1 MKQEIFDF
9 LNDIEKNNNRVWFAE
24 NKHRYE
30 DCKENILIDFK
41 NIYNLLAQN
50 DALEPMKVY
59 RIYRDVRFSKDKL
72 PYKTNFSMYAGR
84 LQPFNRGG
92 YYLQIESGNKSFV
105 GGGFWGPNPE
115 DLLRVRQ
122 EIALDDE
129 LDTIINEPNFKSFY
143 GEMQGESLKT
153 APKGFDKNHERID
166 LLRKK
171 QFLFTKSFTDEEVLA
186 KNFDVKV
193 IEAFE
198 KLRPFFDYMTD
209 VLLTNANGEPS
220 V

>member
-1 MKQEIFDF
+1 MKQEVFDF

-92 YYLQIESGNKSFV
+92 YYLQIEPGNKSFV

-129 LDTIINEPNFKSFY
+129 LEQILNETSFKAFY

-171 QFLFTKSFTDEEVLA
+171 QFLFTKSFSDEEVLA

-209 VLLTNANGEPS
+209 VLLTNANGERN

>member
-1 MKQEIFDF
+1 MNKEVFHF
-9 LNDIEKNNNRVWFAE
+9 LKDIEVNNNRIWFAE

-41 NIYNLLAQN
+41 KIYNLLAEN

-84 LQPFNRGG
+84 QQPLNRGG
-92 YYLQIESGNKSFV
+92 YYLQIEPNNKSFV

-122 EIALDDE
+122 EISIDNE
-129 LDTIINEPNFKSFY
+129 LDLIINEPSFKAFY

-153 APKGFDKNHERID
+153 APKGFDKAHERIE

-171 QFLFTKSFTDEEVLA
+171 QYLFTKSFTDEEVLSSD
-186 KNFDVKV
+186 FDKKV
-193 IEAFE
+193 VVAFE

-209 VLLTNANGEPS
+209 VLLTNANGEK
-220 V
+220 VI